1 MDENRLA
8 EIHLRHVIDDLR
20 QQLQDAEQRAT
31 EWQTEY
37 TQVKEYEA
45 QREEMFLA
53 QIAKS
58 NERAPSLPPH
68 LRALLKYYD
77 EGIGWMYNEGALE
90 DNEYREAKELGQA
103 TVAWLE
109 SQE

>member
-20 QQLQDAEQRAT
+20 QQLQTAEA
-31 EWQTEY
+31 
-37 TQVKEYEA
+37 
-45 QREEMFLA
+45 
-53 QIAKS
+53 
-58 NERAPSLPPH
+58 H

-77 EGIGWMYNEGALE
+77 EGIGWMNNEGALE

-103 TVAWLE
+103 ATVWLE

>member
-20 QQLQDAEQRAT
+20 QQLQTAEA
-31 EWQTEY
+31 
-37 TQVKEYEA
+37 
-45 QREEMFLA
+45 
-53 QIAKS
+53 
-58 NERAPSLPPH
+58 H